1 MICQGQFCL
10 RWEIAKT
17 VLCKMGDR
25 QDWWGYL
32 IAVFFLITV
41 IIFVI
46 KILLEFPGLL
56 EWKFVFSGAGEE
68 DSSSD
73 FDIEMN
79 EIIEE
84 NKVSRTGPNL
94 RTKVSA
100 EKKTIQTSDGETDT
114 DRSEE
119 PHLQSVADRHALL
132 SNCLSS

>member
-1 MICQGQFCL
+1 
-10 RWEIAKT
+10 
-17 VLCKMGDR
+17 MGDR

-32 IAVFFLITV
+32 IAVFFVITV

-46 KILLEFPGLL
+46 KILLEFPGLT
-56 EWKFVFSGAGEE
+56 EWKFVFSGTEEE
-68 DSSSD
+68 DSSID

-79 EIIEE
+79 EIIRE
-84 NKVSRTGPNL
+84 NKLSRTGPNM

-114 DRSEE
+114 NISEE

-132 SNCLSS
+132 SNCMSS